1 MRDASTPL
9 YVLVPPELESEVL
22 EPLREHFAPD
32 EHVEVIVERRAGER
46 RMGIDDR
53 ILRDLSMPRSER
65 RAQTVPRSLPGLP
78 PQLEPHAEALRVVQ
92 RLTPVRSGLEDL
104 EMHEVVRRAQD
115 GDPDAPTEIYWRT
128 YERVHRR
135 LSLRLADPAAAE
147 REVKPLYGGIFDRL
161 GEFDPE
167 QVSLESWLD
176 RVVDDHAARLRPA
189 Q

>member
-9 YVLVPPELESEVL
+9 YLLVPSALESEVL
-22 EPLREHFAPD
+22 EPLREHFAD
-32 EHVEVIVERRAGER
+32 EDDVEVIVERRSGER
-46 RMGIDDR
+46 RMGVDDR
-53 ILRDLSMPRSER
+53 ILRELTTPRSER
-65 RAQTVPRSLPGLP
+65 RAQTVPRSLPELP
-78 PQLEPHAEALRVVQ
+78 PGLERHAGALRVVQ

-104 EMHEVVRRAQD
+104 EMQEVVRRAQE
-115 GDPDAPTEIYWRT
+115 GDPDAPTEVYWRT

-135 LSLRLADPAAAE
+135 LSLRLADPAVAE

-167 QVSLESWLD
+167 QLSLESWLD

-189 Q
+189 R